1 MIKKDKQKAPV
12 AGFLVVPNLDD
23 AVKFYSKAFGA
34 VLSERYEDPR
44 GKVWYAVLHIGGVPL
59 QLMEPFRDMGL
70 VAAPKK
76 KKQND
81 SDMLAI
87 TVADVDKTFAKAI
100 QAGATAIVD
109 PQFDAQTGARFGELR
124 DPFGHRWKLTQGT
137 KSKRKGAKMQ
147 TQIEPVHIVRRLD
160 EAVKF
165 QTTVF
170 GAKVAQRFTHPQ
182 DKNLQAVVQI
192 RGSHL
197 RLMQSVKAARL
208 ATRPVSGND
217 SSMVSVTVP
226 NVDSTYKKAIKAGA
240 KGIIAPQDAYWGD
253 RYAEFKDISGLR
265 YACCG
270 DKTLGAEVIN
280 PADLQKK
287 FTNFLDDHGQP
298 KSPAKVVGVTI

>member
-12 AGFLVVPNLDD
+12 AGFLVVSNLDD

-34 VLSERYEDPR
+34 VESERYEDPR
-44 GKVWYAVLHIGGVPL
+44 GKVWYAVIHIGGVPL

-70 VAAPKK
+70 VAGSKK

-81 SDMLAI
+81 SDMLSL
-87 TVADVDKTFAKAI
+87 TVADVDKTFTKAI
-100 QAGATAIVD
+100 QAGATSLVD
-109 PQFDAQTGARFGELR
+109 PQHDAQTGVRFGELR
-124 DPFGHRWKLTQGT
+124 DPFGHRWKLTQAVKG
-137 KSKRKGAKMQ
+137 KGKGAKMK

-160 EAVKF
+160 EALRF
-165 QTTVF
+165 QAAVF
-170 GAKVAQRFTHPQ
+170 GAKLAQRFTHPQ

-197 RLMQSVKAARL
+197 RLMQPVKATRLGPRL
-208 ATRPVSGND
+208 ASASDT
-217 SSMVSVTVP
+217 SMVSVSVP
-226 NVDSTYKKAIKAGA
+226 NVDATYKKAMNAGA
-240 KGIIAPQDAYWGD
+240 KSIIPPQDAYWGD
-253 RYAEFKDISGLR
+253 RYAEFRDISGLR

-270 DKTLGAEVIN
+270 DKTLGGEVIN

-287 FTNFLDDHGQP
+287 FNNFLDDHGQP